1 MKPLIIAIFF
11 LLYGVSQ
18 SRGYEDEIRLS
29 TIKANG
35 DTHVQV
41 RWREVDELPTVVALH
56 NPLEPLD

>member
-1 MKPLIIAIFF
+1 MKPLIIAIFL

-29 TIKANG
+29 EIRANG

-41 RWREVDELPTVVALH
+41 RWRDVDKLPEVIALH